1 MNSDS
6 AFNYFEILML
16 GMFAAGWAV
25 LEWQGRRLDR
35 KREAE
40 RGKGRKEDKVANAT
54 IFVSHRR
61 QAAR

>member
-16 GMFAAGWAV
+16 GMFAAGWLV
-25 LEWQGRRLDR
+25 LEWQGKRLDR

-40 RGKGRKEDKVANAT
+40 K
-54 IFVSHRR
+54 
-61 QAAR
+61 ARSEARSDQR

>member
-35 KREAE
+35 KREE
-40 RGKGRKEDKVANAT
+40 RTKSKANSPST
-54 IFVSHRR
+54 
-61 QAAR
+61 

>member
-1 MNSDS
+1 MTSDS

-16 GMFAAGWAV
+16 GMFAASWAV

-40 RGKGRKEDKVANAT
+40 KAAIKESSDK
-54 IFVSHRR
+54 R
-61 QAAR
+61 

>member
-16 GMFAAGWAV
+16 AMFAACWGV

-35 KREAE
+35 KREA
-40 RGKGRKEDKVANAT
+40 DK
-54 IFVSHRR
+54 
-61 QAAR
+61 ARLAEKR

>member
-16 GMFAAGWAV
+16 GMFAAGWGV

-35 KREAE
+35 KREA
-40 RGKGRKEDKVANAT
+40 DKAK
-54 IFVSHRR
+54 
-61 QAAR
+61 QAEKS

>member
-1 MNSDS
+1 MNSES

-35 KREAE
+35 KREE
-40 RGKGRKEDKVANAT
+40 NSGSSKKSKQ
-54 IFVSHRR
+54 S
-61 QAAR
+61 

>member
-40 RGKGRKEDKVANAT
+40 KGKSNTSSDER
-54 IFVSHRR
+54 
-61 QAAR
+61 